1 MGVTQAN
8 LGASRMKNEVA
19 RRENRNNSHGF
30 ALERSATLFATTF
43 RY

>member
-8 LGASRMKNEVA
+8 LAPVCMKNEMP
-19 RRENRNNSHGF
+19 RRENRNNAHGF

-43 RY
+43 RH